1 MNDFFVDLLPADAM
15 RLARQRTRFRTLL
28 LTSALAGTT
37 IIGLAAHSFVQQR
50 NAAATHQVASD
61 LTRNIQD
68 LSDMISPLTRE
79 REHLF
84 REMTAARN
92 LSVPTQTSDVLA
104 TITHLL
110 PEEVVLT
117 ALTLSLDAQAN
128 PAYSVKAGAKRPKVP
143 DAQSVSPVIPML
155 VGEIRGTAPDN
166 RVVDRVATL
175 LSTTAPF
182 ENVNV
187 EDTRGG
193 SQTGD
198 RHFTITFTVDPWV
211 AGEGAT
217 GKLSQ
222 LARKD
227 IR

>member
-1 MNDFFVDLLPADAM
+1 MNDFFVDLLPADAL

-37 IIGLAAHSFVQQR
+37 VVGLAAHSFVQQR

-79 REHLF
+79 RESLY

-92 LSVPTQTSDVLA
+92 LVMPVQSSDVLA
-104 TITHLL
+104 TITHVL
-110 PEEVVLT
+110 PEDAVLT
-117 ALTLSLDAQAN
+117 AVSLSLESQAN
-128 PAYSVKAGAKRPKVP
+128 PAYSAKAGAKRPKLP
-143 DAQSVSPVIPML
+143 DPQSVSPVIPML

-166 RVVDRVATL
+166 RVVDRIATL
-175 LSTTAPF
+175 LSATAPF

-193 SQTGD
+193 TQAGARD
-198 RHFTITFTVDPWV
+198 FTITFTVDPWV
-211 AGEGAT
+211 AGDGM
-217 GKLSQ
+217 GSKLAQ

-227 IR
+227 GR